1 MAMEA
6 RNRPLDTWF
15 RLVRSGEIMLPR
27 FQRYE
32 AWSQSDVT
40 GLLASVVADLPIGS
54 ALVLAVGD
62 SPPFVTRTIAGEPLP
77 PPGTRTLENLLD
89 GQQRLTALWRS
100 MRDGYPD
107 RTYFLEMG
115 EEGWGIKSVSRYVK
129 DGQTYPLWA
138 SRAKDLYAR
147 KLVPISLLQPGLDGS
162 ELGRWG

>member
-6 RNRPLDTWF
+6 RNRTLTAWF
-15 RLVRSGEIMLPR
+15 NMVRSGEIMLPR

-32 AWSQSDVT
+32 AWSPQDVT
-40 GLLASVVADLPIGS
+40 GLLVSVVDDLPIGS

-107 RTYFLEMG
+107 RQILPGDGRRGLGNQERQPIRERRTGLSSLG
-115 EEGWGIKSVSRYVK
+115 EQS
-129 DGQTYPLWA
+129 
-138 SRAKDLYAR
+138 
-147 KLVPISLLQPGLDGS
+147 
-162 ELGRWG
+162 